1 MSESPE
7 EALERGRKEGRV
19 DATLDQHSQHLKRIN
34 GNIERFAESVESLET
49 AVRLG
54 LEEVREH
61 IRAIQEERRLD
72 QERVETARKVLA
84 EETER
89 RRATQERE
97 RVERA
102 DALAIPVRK
111 WAILSS
117 KGVVVSTVA
126 TILLAAFSYLG
137 YRVATIQPAAPVPI
151 VVTVTTPSR

>member
-117 KGVVVSTVA
+117 KGVVVSAIASVVLIAVT
-126 TILLAAFSYLG
+126 YLS
-137 YRVATIQPAAPVPI
+137 YRVVSAPSQPTPI